1 MKNLMRALF
10 CLLIIGCYAL
20 NAQES
25 VNSQESYFQESG
37 KISGTV
43 KDSEKGTPLEA
54 DVKLFTGDTVFVKG
68 TKCDSAG
75 SFVLENIPFGT
86 YKLEAGLIE
95 YSSLTVDKIKLDASA
110 PQKSFDTLK
119 LKKQNVTTEEI
130 LVEEQKGLLNLSGD
144 KKIFNVDN
152 STITKG
158 GTAIDV
164 LKKVPMVD
172 VDMDDNV
179 SLRGS
184 RNVKILVDD
193 KPNKFA
199 SLKQIPS
206 DAIDK
211 VEIITNPSAK
221 YEAEGVTGIINI
233 VMKANNN
240 LGFNG
245 SLNLGSGHRDRYW
258 GGINLNLK
266 KSPWSFFGSSY
277 LGTVSNYAFDYK
289 MHVNYLAPVSFYQN
303 DGRGWASN
311 KYMFFQGGS
320 EYEFDKSNT
329 LGIEANYNG
338 GHWKNTNRSTSLNL
352 DSSSAVTSSYNRNN
366 LMDGIWEGYSASL
379 YYTGK
384 FNGDGRELSGDLTY
398 NGNSNDYDLD
408 LTRYDYDGNNVPL
421 FPNPFKQSDNTKIKF
436 YNLNAQLDYVHPFG
450 KDTKLEVGYKGTYR
464 KNDNEYTSD
473 TMDYNSN
480 SYIRN
485 TGVSNHFKLN
495 ENINAAYGVFSS
507 SISVFSYKLGLRVE
521 QTNSTGELLNGGSNF
536 RKNYI
541 DFFPTVSLA
550 YKLGD
555 IHQLQASYSR
565 RITRPNIWRLNPF
578 VNKNDPKFWQ
588 TGNPDLNPELT
599 DSYELSY
606 SLFHQVISLTPM
618 LFFRQSHDVISNY
631 TYLID
636 NNVLVNTFKNARGS
650 KAYGLDLV
658 LSSRALSWLNLNGTL
673 SLYDTKFDDDPLSDN
688 LSEEGFSWKGN
699 IRAQLTFTDLFNVE
713 LYYNYVGRK
722 VTVQGEN
729 LPSQNL
735 DVGVS
740 KTFFGIATL
749 SVRASD
755 IFKTMKWGQ
764 NVNMSGYSGE
774 YRSGYDSRSVY
785 LNLSVNFGNTKDY
798 LQKKKKVK
806 QNSNEQNDQGQDNS
820 NMGR

>member
-1 MKNLMRALF
+1 MKNLLRALL
-10 CLLIIGCYAL
+10 CLLIIGNYTL

-25 VNSQESYFQESG
+25 VNFQESG
-37 KISGTV
+37 RISGTV

-68 TKCDSAG
+68 TKCDSTG
-75 SFVLENIPFGT
+75 NFVLENIPFGI

-95 YSSLTVDKIKLDASA
+95 YSSLTVDKIKLDASS

-130 LVEEQKGLLNLSGD
+130 LVEDQKGLLNLSGD
-144 KKIFNVDN
+144 KKVFNVDN

-184 RNVKILVDD
+184 RNVRILIDD
-193 KPNKFA
+193 KPSKFV
-199 SLKQIPS
+199 SLKQIPA
-206 DAIDK
+206 DVIDK

-221 YEAEGVTGIINI
+221 YESEGVTGIINI

-245 SLNLGSGHRDRYW
+245 SLNFGSGHRDRYW

-266 KSPWSFFGSSY
+266 KSKWAFFGSSY
-277 LGTVSNYAFDYK
+277 LGSVSNYAFDYTGLL
-289 MHVNYLAPVSFYQN
+289 NYLMPVSFYKS
-303 DGRGWASN
+303 DSKGWASN

-320 EYEFDKSNT
+320 EYEFVKSNT
-329 LGIEANYNG
+329 LGFEVNYNRG
-338 GHWKNTNRSTSLNL
+338 RWNNTNRSTSLNM
-352 DSSSAVTSSYNRNN
+352 DSLSAVTSYYNRNN
-366 LMDGIWEGYSASL
+366 IFDGLWEGYTASL
-379 YYTGK
+379 YYSGK
-384 FNGDGRELSGDLTY
+384 LNDEGRELSGDITY
-398 NGNSNDYDLD
+398 TGNKNDYDLA
-408 LTRYDYDGNNVPL
+408 LTRNDYDGNNVPL
-421 FPNPFKQSDNTKIKF
+421 TLNPFKQSDNTKF
-436 YNLNAQLDYVHPFG
+436 RFFNLNAQLDYVHPFS
-450 KDTKLEVGYKGTYR
+450 KDTKLEAGYKGTFR
-464 KNDNEYTSD
+464 KNDNDYTSD
-473 TMDYNSN
+473 TLDYNTN
-480 SYIRN
+480 SYVRN
-485 TGVSNHFKLN
+485 TSISNHFKLN
-495 ENINAAYGVFSS
+495 ENINAAYGVYSS
-507 SISVFSYKLGLRVE
+507 TIAAFTYKLGLRVE
-521 QTNSTGELLNGGSNF
+521 QTNSTGELLTGGNNF

-541 DFFPTVSLA
+541 DFFPTVSVS

-555 IHQLQASYSR
+555 IHQLQLSYSR

-578 VNKNDPKFWQ
+578 VNKTDPKFWQ
-588 TGNPDLNPELT
+588 MGNPNLNPEYT

-606 SLFHQVISLTPM
+606 MFFHQLISVTPM

-631 TYLID
+631 TYLVD
-636 NNVLVNTFKNARGS
+636 DNVLVSTFKNAKGS

-688 LSEEGFSWKGN
+688 APEEGFSWKGN
-699 IRAQLTFTDLFNVE
+699 IRAALTFTDLFNVE
-713 LYYNYVGRK
+713 LYYNYAGKK

-735 DVGVS
+735 DIGIS

-764 NVNMSGYSGE
+764 SVNTSGYFGE
-774 YRSGYDSRSVY
+774 YRSHYDSRSVY
-785 LNLSVNFGNTKDY
+785 VNLSLMFGNTKEY
-798 LQKKKKVK
+798 YQKKKKSK
-806 QNSNEQNDQGQDNS
+806 ANTNEQNDQGQDNT